1 MTVKD
6 LGIHPKTKKFNQV
19 YDKLSK
25 PERNDLSIKH
35 EKQPYS
41 WNMIKIEVDNNTVLS
56 HELLTLLTRNNKI

>member
-1 MTVKD
+1 MITIKQ
-6 LGIHPKTKKFNQV
+6 HPKTNKFNNT

-25 PERNDLSIKH
+25 PEKNDLAIKH

-56 HELLTLLTRNNKI
+56 HELLTLLTRHNKI